1 MAQQGRRSADEA
13 LLVALACGATV
24 DSAARAAGVAPR
36 TVHRRLKD
44 PEFQRRLQAM
54 RGDMVER
61 STAMLTAAGM
71 ESVKTL
77 LALQHPTIPPA
88 VRLGAARAA
97 LEIGMRQREASELTA
112 RIAALEVQVNRAGCL
127 SYPCDQ

>member
-1 MAQQGRRSADEA
+1 VARQGRKGADEA

-24 DSAARAAGVAPR
+24 DSAARASGLAPR

-44 PEFQRRLQAM
+44 PEFQNRLQAM

-77 LALQHPTIPPA
+77 VTLQHPTIPPA
-88 VRLGAARAA
+88 VRLGAARAV
-97 LEIGMRQREASELTA
+97 LEIGMRQREVSELTQ
-112 RIAALEVQVNRAGCL
+112 RIAVLEAQVNRAGCQ
-127 SYPCDQ
+127 PV